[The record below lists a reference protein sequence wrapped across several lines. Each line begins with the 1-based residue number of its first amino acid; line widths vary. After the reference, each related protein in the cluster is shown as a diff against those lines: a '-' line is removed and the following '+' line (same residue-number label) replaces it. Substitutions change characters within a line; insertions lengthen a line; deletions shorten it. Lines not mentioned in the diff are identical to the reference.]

1 MKKMNKKYLLA
12 AILATAISSNAF
24 AEEKKNEI
32 SAFVYANKQID
43 PAGQDPMV
51 TVYASYGRF
60 LTERIGIT
68 GSVNVTKAGGFTLG
82 GVGIGGKYYFK
93 VGQKGDFV
101 PFVVAELQFGLGG
114 DATTDIYYT
123 NLAGGGGASLFI
135 TETASIDGR
144 LVYQVGSQS
153 VTTYYTAGGTVDSTA
168 STSAVL
174 LTLGITQRF

>member
-1 MKKMNKKYLLA
+1 MNKKYLVA
-12 AILATAISSNAF
+12 AILATAVSSNAF

-51 TVYASYGRF
+51 TVYASYGKY
-60 LTERIGIT
+60 LTERIALT
-68 GSVNVTKAGGFTLG
+68 GSVNVTKSGGMNMG
-82 GVGIGGKYYFK
+82 GVGVGGKYYFK

-101 PFVVAELQFGLGG
+101 PFALAEIQVGSGSGSGFTL
-114 DATTDIYYT
+114 YYG
-123 NLAGGGGASLFI
+123 NIAVGGGASYFI

-144 LVYQVGSQS
+144 LVAQAGTQS
-153 VTTYYTAGGTVDSTA
+153 TTTSTTFGDYTSSN

-174 LTLGITQRF
+174 LTVGLTQRF

>member
-1 MKKMNKKYLLA
+1 MNKKYLLA
-12 AILATAISSNAF
+12 AILATAVSSNAF
-24 AEEKKNEI
+24 AGEKKNEI

-114 DATTDIYYT
+114 DASTDIYYT

-153 VTTYYTAGGTVDSTA
+153 VTTYTGFGTYDSTV
-168 STSAVL
+168 STSAL
-174 LTLGITQRF
+174 FLTLGLTQRF